1 MASVRLNVH
10 AVLSIVKTGHPMD
23 NPTRWNITN
32 SAQTIVSAL
41 VDPSKQYD
49 NVFRRE
55 WTNTFAGFGKHKP
68 GNSKTKVD
76 SELKD
81 KLKTYISK
89 LENRRVLK
97 TTELHQNEPC
107 LSAESSVAT
116 IVVPEIFKR
125 EDFDLSNFETF
136 AEVMSIGK
144 VKFKIDLERDHND
157 SDAIEAFI
165 EKNQVLF
172 TKDQLKD
179 VQQKLT
185 DYLDVIEEQLASQIS
200 SRSGDFF
207 QVMSSVDSVMD
218 ELSLAIK
225 SVTHLR
231 RKCTKLNENVML
243 PNMESIHLSRMR
255 DNAQSVVDKLNE
267 ISHLCKVQ
275 PMVQILLS
283 ASDFVGALDL
293 ISKSRVKLHK
303 DLTRVVSLRY
313 MESQLNEIERMIG
326 TMMQQEFLT
335 LISSEWD
342 GSFNQQASA
351 ASRLS
356 KLFDYFANGYS
367 EIPDRGQLTLLS
379 LLQIQA
385 EKFVNQFHE
394 ERKKRVESAL
404 DMEQW
409 KVVEVPRDFQSLIT
423 MMVDDEVKISELF
436 SRENLQH
443 LTQDGGLSK
452 SSSSVSISN
461 FVSKNNSHDGL
472 VSIKSSPSISNDTLT
487 TEGKL
492 SSDTSS
498 TNNNYRKDKL
508 QVLNH
513 VRAAGS
519 EFVVVNSVINLI
531 RTVMDYCKC
540 AHGIKSLSADLLE
553 RLFKILHLYNSKTY
567 HLVYSAGA
575 IHAAGLRAITTRSLI
590 VSQRSLKLIILI
602 IPAIQQHFSH
612 LLPKD
617 KRLRRFTEIK
627 SLYEE
632 HVAKIPERV
641 KSIVKD
647 IINLQLH
654 EWEAKPPVPSAQFNS
669 VAQHFIRLHDNI
681 QDTLPDDELMCLFKE
696 ISDTFTEVLVKHL
709 RRLNITNDAGPQQ
722 WLVMQEL
729 TFYRISLSKLKA
741 FQGIKLNFENLW
753 SSLDLQVGQAEGDLR
768 DGDKVVNNQAS

>member
-1 MASVRLNVH
+1 
-10 AVLSIVKTGHPMD
+10 MD

-32 SAQTIVSAL
+32 SAQNIVSAL

-68 GNSKTKVD
+68 PGSTKTKSD

-81 KLKTYISK
+81 KLKVYLSK
-89 LENRRVLK
+89 LDNRRNLK
-97 TTELHQNEPC
+97 TTELLQNG
-107 LSAESSVAT
+107 SSSHSSEFT
-116 IVVPEIFKR
+116 GNIVVPEIFLR
-125 EDFDLSNFETF
+125 EDFDLSNLDTF
-136 AEVMSIGK
+136 ATVMSIGK
-144 VKFKIDLERDHND
+144 VEYKIDDLQKQQQQHDHD
-157 SDAIEAFI
+157 ISEEFI
-165 EKNQVLF
+165 DDYNQHKRVLF
-172 TKDQLKD
+172 TKNQLKD
-179 VQQKLT
+179 VQQRLT
-185 DYLDVIEEQLASQIS
+185 DYLDVIEEHLASQIS

-225 SVTHLR
+225 SVTQLR

-243 PNMESIHLSRMR
+243 PNMKSIHLNKIR
-255 DNAQSVVDKLNE
+255 DNARSVMDKLNE
-267 ISHLCKVQ
+267 ISYLCKVQ

-293 ISKSRVKLHK
+293 ISKSRIKLHK

-342 GSFNQQASA
+342 GSFNQQAAA

-404 DMEQW
+404 DIEQW
-409 KVVEVPRDFQSLIT
+409 KVVEVPRDFQSLIS
-423 MMVDDEVKISELF
+423 MMIDEKVNISELF
-436 SRENLQH
+436 TRESLQH
-443 LTQDGGLSK
+443 LTQDSSLSK
-452 SSSSVSISN
+452 SPSSVSIS
-461 FVSKNNSHDGL
+461 SSLINNNTQDGPGSTKL
-472 VSIKSSPSISNDTLT
+472 TTNTSNDLLAS
-487 TEGKL
+487 GKF
-492 SSDTSS
+492 SSDLS
-498 TNNNYRKDKL
+498 TISRKDKL
-508 QVLNH
+508 QGACNNY
-513 VRAAGS
+513 VRVAGS
-519 EFVVVNSVINLI
+519 EFVVVNSVINLV

-602 IPAIQQHFSH
+602 IPAIQQHFSQ
-612 LLPKD
+612 LLPND
-617 KRLRRFTEIK
+617 KRLRRFNEIR

-654 EWEAKPPVPSAQFNS
+654 EWEAKPPVPSSQFNS

-681 QDTLPDDELMCLFKE
+681 QDTLPDDELVCLFKE
-696 ISDTFTEVLVKHL
+696 LSDTFIEVLVKHL

-741 FQGIKLNFENLW
+741 FQGIELNFDNLW
-753 SSLDLQVGQAEGDLR
+753 SSLDLQISQAQDEHGDSNGTVSNSLE
-768 DGDKVVNNQAS
+768 